1 MLKKLYIKS
10 KNNVSTIYK
19 NTITF
24 PILVN
29 IKNGISI
36 YIYYIYIKSNQTTLS
51 QSNLTYKESYSI
63 YMKKT
68 KMFNLINT
76 YFPTFYIKDNLL
88 YKTFLI
94 KYNFLDLNYLYSKNI
109 LLPKN
114 VISQIIHRQFI
125 NNSTILLFNN
135 KFLINNSLNIYSLYK
150 NYMYITTYYT
160 Y

>member
-10 KNNVSTIYK
+10 KTNRSTIYK

-36 YIYYIYIKSNQTTLS
+36 YTYYIYIKSNQTTLS

-63 YMKKT
+63 YKKKT
-68 KMFNLINT
+68 KIFNLINT
-76 YFPTFYIKDNLL
+76 YFPNFYIKDNLL
-88 YKTFLI
+88 YKTLLI
-94 KYNFLDLNYLYSKNI
+94 KYNFLDLNYLYAKNI

-125 NNSTILLFNN
+125 NNSTLLFLNN
-135 KFLINNSLNIYSLYK
+135 KSLINNSLNIYSLYK